1 MPHSP
6 TPERCPRCDRA
17 ECGTMRR
24 HPSEWSAAVTAA
36 WNVAARDCEN
46 AAMQRLV
53 DALKERGNV

>member
-1 MPHSP
+1 
-6 TPERCPRCDRA
+6 
-17 ECGTMRR
+17 MRR